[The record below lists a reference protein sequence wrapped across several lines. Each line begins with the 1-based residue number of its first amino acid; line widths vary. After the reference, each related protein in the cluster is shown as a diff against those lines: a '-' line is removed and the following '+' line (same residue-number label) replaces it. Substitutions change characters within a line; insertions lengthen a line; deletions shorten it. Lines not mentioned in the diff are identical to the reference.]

1 MRFFL
6 FYLFIETVVSVQF
19 ASALGGLMT
28 FLEFI
33 VSAII
38 GSTILKNLN
47 LNVKD
52 NLQKVQQ
59 GQISQGDFT
68 KMHITALI
76 GAILLIIPG
85 FFTDIIGIILQFE
98 NFSLPFVR
106 KFIKPKNEANN
117 SEFRA
122 RYTSNTTSSSYSS
135 DSFSQDFSQNQN
147 KTNQNEEIIDVEIIE
162 QIEPDNSTKS

>member
-122 RYTSNTTSSSYSS
+122 TYTNYTSNSS
-135 DSFSQDFSQNQN
+135 DDFSQDFSQNQN

>member
-6 FYLFIETVVSVQF
+6 IYIFIETIVSVQF
-19 ASALGGLMT
+19 ASALGGFMT
-28 FLEFI
+28 FMEFI

-38 GSTILKNLN
+38 GSTILRNLN
-47 LNVKD
+47 LNVKE
-52 NLQKVQQ
+52 NLQKVQN

-76 GAILLIIPG
+76 GAVLLMIPG

-106 KFIKPKNEANN
+106 KFIKPKADN
-117 SEFRA
+117 STDFKGTYQNSTF
-122 RYTSNTTSSSYSS
+122 YTNINVEET
-135 DSFSQDFSQNQN
+135 DIN
-147 KTNQNEEIIDVEIIE
+147 KSTNQNEEIIDVEIIE
-162 QIEPDNSTKS
+162 QIEPDSTTKH

>member
-47 LNVKD
+47 LNVRD

-122 RYTSNTTSSSYSS
+122 TYTSYSS
-135 DSFSQDFSQNQN
+135 NNFSQDFSQKQN